1 MWYLNQLSSVD
12 ENAFCDKFLDGLK
25 KRLGK
30 LDKGVLNILMSNG
43 KDDTLKKLLTARPVE
58 LYPLNKTLEKD
69 LEVKGFWT
77 DGIKD
82 KIFKAFNYNDEISG
96 KADVSYWLAK
106 MVGRNTCPYCN
117 RQYTVTISETATKEY
132 VVRPDFDH
140 WLDKDTH
147 PLLSLSLYNL
157 IPTCQCCNRSI
168 KNRQHFTYESQVH
181 PYMGSEPS
189 LHFEYVLEPGD
200 HWGVR
205 MKEMSDKEK
214 ATDDILHVEDAYRTH
229 GDLEVR
235 DMVEFF
241 RYNTPEYLNDLF
253 EKVLHSYSG
262 QMSQEEAFRLFMGAE
277 WDSKNY
283 LDRPLSQMKKD
294 IFKQLL
300 TDVTCISAKK
310 YNGKEK

>member
-1 MWYLNQLSSVD
+1 MWYLDPLSSAN
-12 ENAFCDKFLDGLK
+12 ENVFCDQFLKALK
-25 KRLGK
+25 KRIGK
-30 LDKGVLNILMSNG
+30 LDKGILDVLMPNG
-43 KDDTLKKLLTARPVE
+43 KDENLKKLLTAKPE
-58 LYPLNKTLEKD
+58 MLYPLNEKLEKA
-69 LEVKGFWT
+69 LNANGFWT
-77 DGIKD
+77 EEAKAD
-82 KIFKAFNYNDEISG
+82 IFNGFNYNGEISG

-117 RQYTVTISETATKEY
+117 RQYTITIAETATKEH

-168 KNRQHFTYESQVH
+168 KNQQHFTHGVQVH
-181 PYMGSEPS
+181 PYMGKKTSF
-189 LHFEYVLEPGD
+189 HFEYVLESGN

-205 MKEMSDKEK
+205 MKGMSDKEK
-214 ATDDILHVEDAYRTH
+214 ATDEILHVEDAYRTH

-241 RYNTPEYLNDLF
+241 RYNTPEYLDDLF
-253 EKVLHSYSG
+253 EKVLHGNSG
-262 QMSQEEAFRLFMGAE
+262 QMTQEDAFRLFMGAE

-283 LDRPLSQMKKD
+283 LDRPLSQLKKD
-294 IFKQLL
+294 IFCQLL
-300 TDVTCISAKK
+300 KDLVCIKAH
-310 YNGKEK
+310 NDNE

>member
-1 MWYLNQLSSVD
+1 MWYLNPLASSK
-12 ENAFCDKFLDGLK
+12 ENAFCDKFLDGLTR
-25 KRLGK
+25 RLGK
-30 LDKGVLNILMSNG
+30 LDKRILDILMSKG
-43 KDDTLKKLLTARPVE
+43 KDDTLKKLLTARPEE
-58 LYPLNKTLEKD
+58 LYPLNKTLEND
-69 LEVKGFWT
+69 LEAKGFWT
-77 DGIKD
+77 EEAKTA
-82 KIFKAFNYNDEISG
+82 IFNAFNYNGVISG

-117 RQYTVTISETATKEY
+117 RQYTITISETATKEH

-168 KNRQHFTYESQVH
+168 KNKQHFTHDVQVH

-189 LHFEYVLEPGD
+189 FHFEFVLEPGN

-205 MKEMSDKEK
+205 IKGMSAQEKETDK
-214 ATDDILHVEDAYRTH
+214 ILHVEDAYRMH

-241 RYNTPEYLNDLF
+241 RYNTPEYLEDLF

-262 QMSQEEAFRLFMGAE
+262 KMSQEEAFRLFMGAE
-277 WDSKNY
+277 WDSRNY

-294 IFKQLL
+294 IFKQLM
-300 TDVTCISAKK
+300 TDVSCIRANK
-310 YNGKEK
+310 

>member
-1 MWYLNQLSSVD
+1 MWYLDPLSSAN
-12 ENAFCDKFLDGLK
+12 ENAFCDQFLKGLK

-30 LDKGVLNILMSNG
+30 LDKGILDILMPND
-43 KDDTLKKLLTARPVE
+43 KDEQLKKLLTAKPAV
-58 LYPLNKTLEKD
+58 LYPMNEKLEKD
-69 LEVKGFWT
+69 LNTNGFWT
-77 DGIKD
+77 EEAKAD
-82 KIFKAFNYNDEISG
+82 IFNAFNYNGEISG

-106 MVGRNTCPYCN
+106 IVGRNTCPYCN
-117 RQYTVTISETATKEY
+117 RQYTITIAETATKEH

-168 KNRQHFTYESQVH
+168 KNQQHFTHGVQVH
-181 PYMGSEPS
+181 PYMGKKTSF
-189 LHFEYVLEPGD
+189 HFEYVLEPGN

-205 MKEMSDKEK
+205 MKGMSDKEK
-214 ATDDILHVEDAYRTH
+214 ATDEILHVEDAYRTH

-241 RYNTPEYLNDLF
+241 RYNTPEYLDDLF
-253 EKVLHSYSG
+253 EKVLHGNSG
-262 QMSQEEAFRLFMGAE
+262 QMTQEDAFRLFMGAE

-283 LDRPLSQMKKD
+283 LDRPLSQLKKD
-294 IFKQLL
+294 VFSQLL
-300 TDVTCISAKK
+300 KDVSCIKAH
-310 YNGKEK
+310 NDNE